1 MVRNISNNAGAL
13 GQNRDDVRQHNLS
26 IILRMLHLSGQVSR
40 SQLTSSSGL
49 NRSTIS
55 DLVSELEVLGLATE
69 SEAQSSSGVGRP
81 SLLVSPSESVVAFAV
96 HPEID
101 ATTIGVVT
109 LGGEVIHRERIL
121 NGGSPTPKQSAETAA
136 KAIQKI
142 RAELKPGMRIA
153 GVGVAVPGQVR
164 VADGVIRHAP
174 HLGWVEAPFG
184 PELSQLT
191 GLPVYLDND
200 ASLGCIAER
209 DFGAA
214 RGLSDV
220 VYLYAG
226 SGGVGGGVIADGHKL
241 LGSSGY
247 AGELGHVRIS
257 SSTQRDYSGLEGTI
271 EAVIRRDDLL
281 DALKLF
287 GADDEELDRELMGQ
301 LSAKVKKVIETQIDY
316 LGQGLANYVNIF
328 NPQVVVLAGFLTS
341 LFNYDPERVIKTMRN
356 GSLAASHERVI
367 IRNGTLGA
375 NLMMIGAADLA
386 FSPLLNRPSDAQLTP
401 ARNSKAK

>member
-1 MVRNISNNAGAL
+1 MKRTNSEIAGAL

-26 IILRMLHLSGQVSR
+26 IIMRMLHLSGQVSR
-40 SQLTSSSGL
+40 SQLTSTSGL

-55 DLVSELEVLGLATE
+55 DLVSELQELGLATE
-69 SEAQSSSGVGRP
+69 SEAQAPTGVGRP
-81 SLLVSPSESVVAFAV
+81 SLMVSPTDSVVAFAV

-101 ATTIGVVT
+101 ATTIGLVT
-109 LGGEVIHRERIL
+109 LGGEVVHRERIL
-121 NGGSPTPKQSAETAA
+121 NGGSPTPKQSAEIAA
-136 KAIQKI
+136 KAIAKI
-142 RAELKPGMRIA
+142 RAELKPGTRIA

-164 VADGVIRHAP
+164 FADGVIRHAP

-184 PELSQLT
+184 PVLSQLT

-287 GADDEELDRELMGQ
+287 GADDEELDREIMGKPT
-301 LSAKVKKVIETQIDY
+301 AKVKKVIEAQVEY

-341 LFNYDPERVIKTMRN
+341 LFNYDPERVIQTMRD
-356 GSLAASHERVI
+356 GALGASHERVI
-367 IRNGTLGA
+367 IRTGQLGT
-375 NLMMIGAADLA
+375 NLMMIGAAGLA
-386 FSPLLNRPSDAQLTP
+386 FNPLLNRPSDAMLTD
-401 ARNSKAK
+401 AKVGKK